1 MPQASSALLRDGAAL
16 AALAERKRRYWNEHA
31 ERLARL
37 VLDIL
42 KPWHGLQKRFKGKVE
57 LAMTVP
63 LNDVMGQLANWC
75 IRGSSAPPRWSG

>member
-1 MPQASSALLRDGAAL
+1 VEALVEDILLASLDSCVLQGESLPRDGAAL
-16 AALAERKRRYWNEHA
+16 AALAERKRAAWNEHA

-42 KPWHGLQKRFKGKVE
+42 KLWHGLQKRFKGKVE

-63 LNDVMGQLANWC
+63 LNDVK
-75 IRGSSAPPRWSG
+75 